1 MVMAQGL
8 NLGEDRIHIIVNRE
22 HFVDSFAALQSELQS
37 PFVRPDLL
45 DVLVALQLLHL
56 LVRWLGQ
63 VLRDAEELDP
73 QLLLRLVRAECGLPL
88 AIENVYPRLRAA
100 QLDNERWWRACIG
113 LS

>member
-1 MVMAQGL
+1 MVMAL
-8 NLGEDRIHIIVNRE
+8 RLSLGEDHIHIIVNRE
-22 HFVDSFAALQSELQS
+22 HFVDSFAALQRELLS
-37 PFVRPDLL
+37 PLVRPDLL
-45 DVLVALQLLHL
+45 DVLVALQLLQL
-56 LVRWLGQ
+56 LVHWLGQ

-73 QLLLRLVRAECGLPL
+73 QLLLHLVRAECGLPL